1 MRIFKTYEMV
11 DAVVKFGS
19 FRKASEVMSI
29 TSTALNRRVIALEED
44 LGVEIFERL
53 PHGVRPTVA
62 GEILVDH
69 IRKFYA
75 DLDRVKSTIADLSGV
90 RRGHVS
96 IATNLQA
103 AGILPAEIATYR
115 EEHPGVTFNAK
126 YSDLVETEDALRDYS
141 ADMAL
146 VLGGLEN
153 KEFLPIYSA
162 NLPIIILLPRDHELA
177 NRQKLSIGECM
188 QYPLV
193 LPDTQMGVRQVI
205 DQFARSKGL
214 ITDPIISSNDVGF
227 ILDYILRESV
237 ISFLVDPR
245 IFGYPV
251 HSGLSM
257 LEFSGREKP
266 TIKLQLTQLSGKVLS
281 VASAKFAQQ
290 LSLRL
295 AEYAP

>member
-1 MRIFKTYEMV
+1 MRFFKTYEMV
-11 DAVVKFGS
+11 DAVVKSGS
-19 FRKASEVMSI
+19 FRKASEIMSI

-53 PHGVRPTVA
+53 PHGVRPTIA

-96 IATNLQA
+96 VATNLQVV
-103 AGILPAEIATYR
+103 GILPAEIADYR
-115 EEHPGVTFNAK
+115 EEHPGVTFNAT
-126 YSDLVETEDALRDYS
+126 YADLLSTENALRDHS

-146 VLGGLEN
+146 VLGGLES

-162 NLPIIILLPRDHELA
+162 NLPIVILLPRSHELA
-177 NRQKLSIGECM
+177 NREKLSIGECL

-193 LPDTQMGVRQVI
+193 LPGAQMGVRQVV
-205 DQFARSKGL
+205 DQFAKTKGL
-214 ITDPIISSNDVGF
+214 VTDPIISSNDVGF

-251 HSGLSM
+251 NTDLVM
-257 LEFSGREKP
+257 LDFAGREKP
-266 TIKLQLTQLSGKVLS
+266 SIKLQLTQLSGKVLS

-295 AEYAP
+295 AQYAH

>member
-19 FRKASEVMSI
+19 FRKASEIMSI

-126 YSDLVETEDALRDYS
+126 YSDLVDTEDALRDYS

-146 VLGGLEN
+146 VLGGLES

-162 NLPIIILLPRDHELA
+162 NLPIIILLPRDH
-177 NRQKLSIGECM
+177 
-188 QYPLV
+188 
-193 LPDTQMGVRQVI
+193 
-205 DQFARSKGL
+205 
-214 ITDPIISSNDVGF
+214 
-227 ILDYILRESV
+227 
-237 ISFLVDPR
+237 
-245 IFGYPV
+245 
-251 HSGLSM
+251 
-257 LEFSGREKP
+257 
-266 TIKLQLTQLSGKVLS
+266 
-281 VASAKFAQQ
+281 
-290 LSLRL
+290 
-295 AEYAP
+295 

>member
-1 MRIFKTYEMV
+1 MRLFKTYEMV
-11 DAVVKFGS
+11 DAVVKSGS

-75 DLDRVKSTIADLSGV
+75 DLERVKSTIADLSGV

-96 IATNLQA
+96 ISTNLQV
-103 AGILPAEIATYR
+103 AGILPSEIAYYR
-115 EEHPGVTFNAK
+115 EEHPGVTFDVT
-126 YSDLVETEDALRDYS
+126 YSDLVDTEDGLRDYS
-141 ADMAL
+141 SDMAL
-146 VLGGLEN
+146 VLGGSEST
-153 KEFLPIYSA
+153 EFLPIYST
-162 NLPIIILLPRDHELA
+162 NLPIVILLPRGHELS
-177 NRQKLSIGECM
+177 NREKLSIGECL

-193 LPDTQMGVRQVI
+193 LPDKQMGVRQVI
-205 DQFARSKGL
+205 DQFAKSKGL
-214 ITDPIISSNDVGF
+214 VTDPIISSNDVGF
-227 ILDYILRESV
+227 VLDYIMRESV

-245 IFGYPV
+245 IFGYPINSELV
-251 HSGLSM
+251 M

-266 TIKLQLTQLSGKVLS
+266 SVKLQLTQLSGKVLS

>member
-1 MRIFKTYEMV
+1 MRLFKTYEMV
-11 DAVVKFGS
+11 DAVVKSGS

-75 DLDRVKSTIADLSGV
+75 DLERVKSTIADLSGV

-96 IATNLQA
+96 ISTNLQV
-103 AGILPAEIATYR
+103 AGILPSEIANYR
-115 EEHPGVTFNAK
+115 EEHPGVTFDVT
-126 YSDLVETEDALRDYS
+126 YSDLVDTEDGLRDYS

-146 VLGGLEN
+146 VLGGSEST
-153 KEFLPIYSA
+153 EFLPIYST
-162 NLPIIILLPRDHELA
+162 NLPIVILLPKGHELS
-177 NRQKLSIGECM
+177 NREKLAIGECL

-193 LPDTQMGVRQVI
+193 LPDKQMGVRQVI
-205 DQFARSKGL
+205 DQFAKSKGL
-214 ITDPIISSNDVGF
+214 VTDPIISSNDVGF
-227 ILDYILRESV
+227 VLDYIMREKV

-245 IFGYPV
+245 IFGYPINSELV
-251 HSGLSM
+251 M

-266 TIKLQLTQLSGKVLS
+266 SVKLQLTQLSGKVLS

>member
-1 MRIFKTYEMV
+1 MRLFKTYEMV

-19 FRKASEVMSI
+19 FRKASEIMSI
-29 TSTALNRRVIALEED
+29 TSTALNRRVISLEED
-44 LGVEIFERL
+44 LGVQIFERL

-96 IATNLQA
+96 IATNLQV
-103 AGILPAEIATYR
+103 AGVLPSEIASYR
-115 EEHPGVTFNAK
+115 EIHPGVTFNAT
-126 YSDLVETEDALRDYS
+126 YADLVATEDTLRDYS

-146 VLGGLEN
+146 VLGGLES

-162 NLPIIILLPRDHELA
+162 NLPIKVLLPRDHELA
-177 NRQKLSIGECM
+177 NREKLSIGECL

-193 LPDTQMGVRQVI
+193 LPDKQMGVRQVI

-214 ITDPIISSNDVGF
+214 VPDPIIASNDVGF
-227 ILDYILRESV
+227 ILDYIRRESV
-237 ISFLVDPR
+237 VSFLVDPR
-245 IFGYPV
+245 IFGYSINSDLV
-251 HSGLSM
+251 M
-257 LEFSGREKP
+257 LDFAGREKP
-266 TIKLQLTQLSGKVLS
+266 SIKLQLKQLSGKVLS
-281 VASAKFAQQ
+281 VAAAKFAQQ

-295 AEYAP
+295 AEYGN